1 MKCKVKLKTIT
12 LFLMVAGVKCEFL
25 DEMKVSL
32 KKLQLTVD
40 MLSLEQRKTNIKVVQ
55 LEEKIDK
62 LGTKVITVE
71 DLNEANNKISDAIDQ
86 LKDEMKNITQD
97 ERSGNGCIE
106 AETNVDSEDDIDV
119 LNHVVKEVEEKGK
132 INHLILVRIKD
143 TGK

>member
-40 MLSLEQRKTNIKVVQ
+40 MISLEQRKTNIKVDQ

-71 DLNEANNKISDAIDQ
+71 DLNEANNKISDSIDQ
-86 LKDEMKNITQD
+86 LKDVMKNITQD

-106 AETNVDSEDDIDV
+106 AETNVDSDDDIDV

-132 INHLILVRIKD
+132 INHFILVRIKD

>member
-40 MLSLEQRKTNIKVVQ
+40 MISLEQRKTNIKVDQ

-86 LKDEMKNITQD
+86 LKDVMKNITQD

-132 INHLILVRIKD
+132 INHFILVRIKD

>member
-40 MLSLEQRKTNIKVVQ
+40 MISLEQRKTNLKVDQ

-86 LKDEMKNITQD
+86 LKDVMKNITQD

-132 INHLILVRIKD
+132 INHFILVRKKD

>member
-40 MLSLEQRKTNIKVVQ
+40 MLSLEQRKTNIKVDQ

-62 LGTKVITVE
+62 LGTKVT
-71 DLNEANNKISDAIDQ
+71 
-86 LKDEMKNITQD
+86 
-97 ERSGNGCIE
+97 R
-106 AETNVDSEDDIDV
+106 
-119 LNHVVKEVEEKGK
+119 
-132 INHLILVRIKD
+132 
-143 TGK
+143 

>member
-40 MLSLEQRKTNIKVVQ
+40 MMSLEQRKNNLKVDQ

-71 DLNEANNKISDAIDQ
+71 D
-86 LKDEMKNITQD
+86 
-97 ERSGNGCIE
+97 
-106 AETNVDSEDDIDV
+106 
-119 LNHVVKEVEEKGK
+119 
-132 INHLILVRIKD
+132 
-143 TGK
+143 

>member
-40 MLSLEQRKTNIKVVQ
+40 MISLEQRKTNIKVDQ

-86 LKDEMKNITQD
+86 LKDVMKNITQD

-132 INHLILVRIKD
+132 INHFILVRKKD

>member
-40 MLSLEQRKTNIKVVQ
+40 MISLEQRKTNIKVDQ

-86 LKDEMKNITQD
+86 LKDEMKNITLD

-132 INHLILVRIKD
+132 INHFILVRIKD

>member
-40 MLSLEQRKTNIKVVQ
+40 MISLEQRKTNIKVDQ

-71 DLNEANNKISDAIDQ
+71 DLNEANNKISDSIDQ
-86 LKDEMKNITQD
+86 LKDVMKNITQD

-132 INHLILVRIKD
+132 INHFILVRIKD

>member
-40 MLSLEQRKTNIKVVQ
+40 MISLEQRKTNIKVDQ

-71 DLNEANNKISDAIDQ
+71 DLNEANNKISDSIDQ
-86 LKDEMKNITQD
+86 LKDVMKNITQD